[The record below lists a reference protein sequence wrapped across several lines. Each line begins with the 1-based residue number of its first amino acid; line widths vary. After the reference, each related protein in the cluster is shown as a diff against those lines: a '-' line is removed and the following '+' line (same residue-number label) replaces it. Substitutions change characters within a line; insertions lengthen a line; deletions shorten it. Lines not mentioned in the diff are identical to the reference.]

1 VDEALAQA
9 RRAAAKG
16 SYDEALVQLW
26 NAVEPARVAGDSSA
40 LRTIDGLAQRIA
52 QAGDEAQQRDAQRLL
67 EHVHETV
74 EQEGDVAAT
83 ARLDADVSPE
93 GEQMVDALA
102 GAEPH
107 GGWRDRIG
115 SWFWLLIV
123 LGVILLNVLD
133 QLAD

>member
-1 VDEALAQA
+1 MDGALAQA
-9 RRAAAKG
+9 RRAAASG

-40 LRTIDGLAQRIA
+40 LRAIDGLAQRIA
-52 QAGDEAQQRDAQRLL
+52 QDGDEAQQRDAQRLL
-67 EHVHETV
+67 EHVRETV

-93 GEQMVDALA
+93 AERMVDELA
-102 GAEPH
+102 GAESH
-107 GGWRDRIG
+107 GGWRERIG
-115 SWFWLLIV
+115 SLFWLLIV
-123 LGVILLNVLD
+123 LGVILLNLLD